1 MDGNI
6 RDLAGLRG
14 TYKLIDK
21 TDRAID
27 LIGQELEK
35 LKVSKAVF
43 YLDKPVSNSG
53 RLKMKIIEL
62 LDKYDFAVEVEL
74 VDNADKMLE
83 GLDNVISSDAI
94 VIDKCSSWINL
105 NRSIIDNNIEKLNIK
120 ELC

>member
-1 MDGNI
+1 
-6 RDLAGLRG
+6 
-14 TYKLIDK
+14 
-21 TDRAID
+21 
-27 LIGQELEK
+27 
-35 LKVSKAVF
+35 
-43 YLDKPVSNSG
+43 
-53 RLKMKIIEL
+53 MKIIEL

-94 VIDKCSSWINL
+94 VIDKCSSLINL

>member
-53 RLKMKIIEL
+53 RL
-62 LDKYDFAVEVEL
+62 
-74 VDNADKMLE
+74 
-83 GLDNVISSDAI
+83 
-94 VIDKCSSWINL
+94 
-105 NRSIIDNNIEKLNIK
+105 
-120 ELC
+120 